1 MNDYSLHRGAKHLCR
16 YFLQAFITEE
26 ILKRQVKIALKLMLS
41 KELQCLRKVN
51 MLNSKN
57 LKEK

>member
-1 MNDYSLHRGAKHLCR
+1 MNDHSLHRGTNHLCR

-26 ILKRQVKIALKLMLS
+26 TLKRQIKIALKLMLN